1 MTEPRTL
8 CDLYF
13 AGIEFRRAD
22 RFLEKKGGAYQPVST
37 DAFADRVRRCAGA
50 LKAAGVERGDRV
62 AIFSYNRLDWAVVDY
77 AVLLVGATDVPLYST
92 LPKDQVEYIL
102 KDSGAK
108 LVFVENAEKAAKAK
122 AAGLPIVCLES
133 APEAE
138 SFEEFLKK
146 GAAMT
151 AEELRASG
159 AKAAADDVATLI
171 YTSGTTGQPKGVM
184 LTHGNLASNVVATHE
199 QVQTTPEDV
208 GLSFLP
214 LSHVFQ
220 RIVDY
225 FIFWTGGQ
233 IGYAESVDAVTK
245 NLGEVRPTLL
255 AAVPRFYEK
264 VRQKVLEKI
273 EQLPPNK
280 KNIVLWA
287 MKVGAE
293 EAEYRKRGKRT
304 PLWLRFRFWWARALA
319 LNKFHAIVGGR
330 MRLFIS
336 GSAALSREVGE
347 CFFSL
352 GFTILEGYGLTET
365 SPVITVNAPGR
376 IKVGTVGRLV
386 SKVEVKIAADG
397 EILVRGPNVMKG
409 YYNRPE
415 ETAKA
420 IVDGWFCTGDIGE
433 FDGEGY
439 LRITDRKKDLLKTSG
454 GKYVAPQPIE
464 NQLKLSPYVKNAVV
478 VGDSRKFAAALIV
491 PDAEAAKRDGV
502 ELRAAIQQ
510 LVDRIN
516 KELGSWEQ
524 VKKFVFLDQDFTIES
539 GELTPTLKVKRKVVA
554 ERYRSQIESLYEDGE
569 MKRC

>member
-13 AGIEFRRAD
+13 AGIGHSRPD
-22 RFLEKKGGAYQPVST
+22 RFLEKRGGAYQPVST
-37 DAFADRVRRCAGA
+37 EAFADRVRRCAGA
-50 LKAAGVERGDRV
+50 LKAAGVQRGDRV
-62 AIFSYNRLDWAVVDY
+62 GIFAYNRLDWAVADY
-77 AVLLVGATDVPLYST
+77 AVLLLGAADVPLYST

-108 LVFVENAEKAAKAK
+108 LVFVENGEKAAKAK
-122 AAGLPIVCLES
+122 AAGVPLVSFES

-151 AEELRASG
+151 VEELRASG
-159 AKAAADDVATLI
+159 STATAEDVATLI

-184 LTHGNLASNVVATHE
+184 LTHGNLTSNVVATHE
-199 QVQTTPEDV
+199 AIQTGPEDV

-214 LSHVFQ
+214 LSHVFE

-225 FIFWTGGQ
+225 FIFWRGGQ
-233 IGYAESVDAVTK
+233 IGYAESVDAVMK
-245 NLGEVRPTLL
+245 NLAEVRPTLL

-264 VRQKVLEKI
+264 VRQKVLEKV
-273 EQLPPNK
+273 EQLPPGK
-280 KNIVLWA
+280 KRIVLWA
-287 MKVGAE
+287 MKVGAA
-293 EAEYRKRGKRT
+293 EAEYRKAGKRA
-304 PLWLRFRFWWARALA
+304 PFWLRFKRWWAGVLA

-365 SPVITVNAPGR
+365 SPVITVNSPGR

-386 SKVEVKIAADG
+386 SKVEVKIAEDG

-420 IVDGWFCTGDIGE
+420 VVDGWFHTGDIGE
-433 FDGEGY
+433 FDAEGY
-439 LRITDRKKDLLKTSG
+439 LKITDRKKDLLKTSG

-464 NQLKLSPYVKNAVV
+464 NRMKLSPYVKNAVV
-478 VGDSRKFAAALIV
+478 VGDSRKFAAALVV
-491 PDAEAAKRDGV
+491 PDLDSARRDGV
-502 ELRAAIQQ
+502 EIRAAIQQ
-510 LVDRIN
+510 LIDRIN
-516 KELGSWEQ
+516 ADLGSWEQ
-524 VKKFVFLDQDFTIES
+524 VKKFVLLEHDFTIEN
-539 GELTPTLKVKRKVVA
+539 GELTPTMKVKRKVVA
-554 ERYRSQIESLYEDGE
+554 EKYRAQIESMYAEAGN
-569 MKRC
+569 